1 MKASRESET
10 KKISTSMTQ
19 NANKWR
25 EAIERESEMVNA
37 HLYFFCLNVRSIAVY
52 SLSNC

>member
-37 HLYFFCLNVRSIAVY
+37 HLYFLLLECSFNSCL
-52 SLSNC
+52 LFE